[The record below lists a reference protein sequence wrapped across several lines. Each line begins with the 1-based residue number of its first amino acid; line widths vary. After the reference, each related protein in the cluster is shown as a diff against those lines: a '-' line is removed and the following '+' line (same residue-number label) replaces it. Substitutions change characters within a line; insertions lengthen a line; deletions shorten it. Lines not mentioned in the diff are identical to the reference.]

1 MSHEFLKYGAISLSF
16 LLAFLSFKLLNKE
29 QEKKSP
35 NKTTIYSIYIFMIF
49 SLLLSMSSFYLDFFK
64 ENNSAKIQLNSTNN
78 NTEIVELKAKL
89 KYAQKNL
96 NNMLNAKSGFLFQL
110 ELSKPQDKELFD
122 KILNNIKEL
131 DKTIRDALKD

>member
-1 MSHEFLKYGAISLSF
+1 
-16 LLAFLSFKLLNKE
+16 
-29 QEKKSP
+29 
-35 NKTTIYSIYIFMIF
+35 MIF